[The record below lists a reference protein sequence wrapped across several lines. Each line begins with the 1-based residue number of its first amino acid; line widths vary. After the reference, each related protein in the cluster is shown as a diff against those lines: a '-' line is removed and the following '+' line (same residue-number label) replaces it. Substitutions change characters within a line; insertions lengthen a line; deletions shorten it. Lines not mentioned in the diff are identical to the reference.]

1 MIYLESLY
9 NFFNEIFENLYYSLI
24 YEDRYLYILEGLGNT
39 IIMALFATVIGVL
52 LGTLIAL
59 IINANIHTGKFR
71 F

>member
-1 MIYLESLY
+1 MESLY

-59 IINANIHTGKFR
+59 IIQVSLDF
-71 F
+71 